1 VIEDSYSDEAVFMNA
16 IRITR
21 FLENGS
27 LVLKNL
33 HLTETINNKSST
45 IKVRLK
51 DIPSAIQ
58 EKFGIT
64 ADIVERAVGHFKEL
78 KDIYG

>member
-1 VIEDSYSDEAVFMNA
+1 MNA

-21 FLENGS
+21 FLESGS

-45 IKVRLK
+45 IKILLK
-51 DIPSAIQ
+51 DMPAIIQ
-58 EKFGIT
+58 EKFGMP
-64 ADIVERAVGHFKEL
+64 ADIVERAVGHFKDL
-78 KDIYG
+78 KSIYD

>member
-1 VIEDSYSDEAVFMNA
+1 MNA
-16 IRITR
+16 IRITK

-45 IKVRLK
+45 IKILLK
-51 DIPSAIQ
+51 DMPAIIQ
-58 EKFGIT
+58 EKFGMP
-64 ADIVERAVGHFKEL
+64 ADIVERAVGHFKDL
-78 KDIYG
+78 KNIYD

>member
-1 VIEDSYSDEAVFMNA
+1 MNA

-33 HLTETINNKSST
+33 SLTETINNQSST
-45 IKVRLK
+45 IKILLK
-51 DIPSAIQ
+51 DIPSIIQ
-58 EKFGIT
+58 EKFGLPM
-64 ADIVERAVGHFKEL
+64 DVVENAVGHFKEL
-78 KDIYG
+78 KEIYD